1 MQYYIDNLENIVF
14 HNFVLTQI
22 IYNFVLFLARCMQHI
37 MAGGVRMA
45 QTTNHVLEL
54 HHIRKGFSGVPVLE
68 DIHMAVRAGSV
79 HALVGENG
87 AGKSTLMKIIS
98 GIHAPDGGTIVYKG
112 QEISD
117 LTPAKC
123 LELGISMIHQELS
136 PEPYMTIAENIFLG
150 REPRGK
156 GLSSRFVNFKKM
168 YQDTQQILDQMGIA
182 YSPKTLMNDLSLA
195 GKQMIEI
202 AKAISR
208 NASIIIMD
216 EPTSALTDTEVEL
229 LFAQIA
235 ELKRKNVAVIYITHK
250 MNEIFTLADDITIL
264 RDGVMIESGPKEAFT
279 MEGLINRMVG
289 REIKDIFPKT
299 EVPIGEPVLQVE
311 HFSRGAAFQDVSFTL
326 RKGEILGLA
335 GLVGAGRTEV
345 ARAIFGLDKPDAGD
359 VYLHGKKLRISS
371 TRAAIAAGIAYVPE
385 DRKEIGLVL
394 CRPIRENISLAS
406 LPSLRGR
413 GLLDLHQE
421 KNAVADMV
429 SRLSIK
435 VSSAENVVSS
445 LSGGNQQK
453 VVLAKWLLQD
463 IDVLILDEPTR
474 GIDVGAKA
482 EIHRMMCQLAA
493 DGMAILMISSE
504 LPEILG
510 MSDRIL
516 VMHNGRITGELPR
529 EEATQEAI
537 MTYAVME

>member
-1 MQYYIDNLENIVF
+1 MKPN
-14 HNFVLTQI
+14 
-22 IYNFVLFLARCMQHI
+22 AR
-37 MAGGVRMA
+37 
-45 QTTNHVLEL
+45 NVLEL
-54 HHIRKGFSGVPVLE
+54 ENIRKGFSGVPVLE
-68 DIHMAVRAGSV
+68 NVHMYVREGTV

-98 GIHAPDGGTIVYKG
+98 GIHAPDAGTIRYKG
-112 QEISD
+112 QVISG

-123 LELGISMIHQELS
+123 LDLGISMIHQELS

-156 GLSSRFVNFKKM
+156 GLSCKFVNFKKM
-168 YQDTQQILDQMGIA
+168 YQDTQTILEQMGIR

-229 LFAQIA
+229 LFKQIA
-235 ELKRKNVAVIYITHK
+235 ELKKKNVAIIYITHK

-264 RDGVMIESGPKEAFT
+264 RDGVMIQSGPKESFT
-279 MEGLINRMVG
+279 MESLINQMVG

-299 EVPIGEPVLQVE
+299 EAPIGDPVLEVRNLS
-311 HFSRGAAFQDVSFTL
+311 HGTTFQNISFTL

-345 ARAIFGLDKPDAGD
+345 ARAIFGLDKPDTGEI
-359 VYLHGKKLRISS
+359 YLNGKLLHITS
-371 TRAAIAAGIAYVPE
+371 TRSAIASGIAYVPE

-394 CRPIRENISLAS
+394 CRPIRENISLAA
-406 LPSLRGR
+406 LKQMRKYRMLQLR
-413 GLLDLHQE
+413 QE
-421 KNAVADMV
+421 QKSVADMV
-429 SRLSIK
+429 SRLKIK
-435 VSSAENVVSS
+435 ISTAENVVSS

-453 VVLAKWLLQD
+453 VVLAKWLLRD

-482 EIHRMMCQLAA
+482 EIHRMMCELAA
-493 DGMAILMISSE
+493 TGMAIIMISSE

-529 EEATQEAI
+529 EEATQETI

>member
-1 MQYYIDNLENIVF
+1 MEQAI
-14 HNFVLTQI
+14 
-22 IYNFVLFLARCMQHI
+22 
-37 MAGGVRMA
+37 
-45 QTTNHVLEL
+45 TNVLEL
-54 HHIRKGFSGVPVLE
+54 KNIKKGFSGVSVLE
-68 DIHMAVRAGSV
+68 DVHMSVRAGSV

-98 GIHAPDGGTIVYKG
+98 GIHAPDAGTIVYKG
-112 QEISD
+112 REIFD

-156 GLSSRFVNFKKM
+156 GLARRLVDFKKM
-168 YQDTQQILDQMGIA
+168 YQDTQQILDQMGIL
-182 YSPKTLMNDLSLA
+182 YSPKTVMNDLSLA
-195 GKQMIEI
+195 GKQLIEI
-202 AKAISR
+202 AKAVSR
-208 NASIIIMD
+208 NASVIIMD
-216 EPTSALTDTEVEL
+216 EPTSALTDTEVSI
-229 LFAQIA
+229 LFKQIE
-235 ELKRKNVAVIYITHK
+235 ELKKKGVAVIYITHK

-264 RDGVMIESGPKEAFT
+264 RDGVMIQSGPKGLFT
-279 MEGLINRMVG
+279 MESLINQMVG
-289 REIKDIFPKT
+289 REIKDIFPKF
-299 EVPIGEPVLQVE
+299 EAPIGEPVLEVRGLNSGKT
-311 HFSRGAAFQDVSFTL
+311 FSDISFTL

-345 ARAIFGLDKPDAGD
+345 ARAIFGLDRADRGD
-359 VYLHGKKLRISS
+359 VFVNGKKVNATN

-394 CRPIRENISLAS
+394 CRPIRENISLAA
-406 LPSLRGR
+406 LKKMRIG
-413 GLLDLHQE
+413 GLLNLAQE
-421 KNAVADMV
+421 RKSVSDMV

-435 VSSAENVVSS
+435 ISSAENVVSS

-453 VVLAKWLLQD
+453 VVLAKWLLRN

-482 EIHRMMCQLAA
+482 EIHRMMCELAA
-493 DGMAILMISSE
+493 EGMGIIMISSE

-516 VMHNGRITGELPR
+516 VMHNGRITGELQR
-529 EEATQEAI
+529 DEATQEAI
-537 MTYAVME
+537 MTYAVKE